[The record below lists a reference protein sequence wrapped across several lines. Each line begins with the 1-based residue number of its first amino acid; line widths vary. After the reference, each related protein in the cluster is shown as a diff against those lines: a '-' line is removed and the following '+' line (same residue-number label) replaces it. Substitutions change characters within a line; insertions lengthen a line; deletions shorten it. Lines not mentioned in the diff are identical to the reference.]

1 MMAEDR
7 TPPSTS
13 TTTAQPERISD
24 ATLRGLVG
32 YSMKRAFMVIRADLA
47 RTLEPFELR
56 MMTFTALTLVADNPG
71 LSQSQLAQAMAVER
85 PNLVVI
91 VDELE
96 TRGLITRD
104 RVPTDRRTYA
114 LNITPEGSTLLARAT
129 EAVHAHENAI
139 MGGLSGDEEAAL
151 IATLKRIEIS
161 ARGRG

>member
-1 MMAEDR
+1 MAEDMSEKSSR
-7 TPPSTS
+7 
-13 TTTAQPERISD
+13 AVGADRISD
-24 ATLRGLVG
+24 ATLRGLAG

-56 MMTFTALTLVADNPG
+56 MMTFTALTLIADNPG

-96 TRGLITRD
+96 TRGLISRD

-114 LNITPEGSTLLARAT
+114 LTITPEGQTLLAQAT
-129 EAVHAHENAI
+129 KAVHEHENAI
-139 MGGLSGDEEAAL
+139 MGGLSEPEERAL
-151 IATLKRIEIS
+151 IETLNRIENS
-161 ARGRG
+161 VRGRG

>member
-1 MMAEDR
+1 MAEDTSPTR
-7 TPPSTS
+7 TPPV
-13 TTTAQPERISD
+13 QPERISD

-32 YSMKRAFMVIRADLA
+32 YSMKRAFMVIRADLT

-56 MMTFTALTLVADNPG
+56 MITFTALTLVADNPG

-114 LNITPEGSTLLARAT
+114 LHITTEGAQLLARAT
-129 EAVHAHENAI
+129 EAVAAHENAI
-139 MGGLSGDEEAAL
+139 MGGLSAEEEAAL
-151 IATLKRIEIS
+151 VATLKRIEKS
-161 ARGRG
+161 GRGRS